1 MVGGLGNRHR
11 VGVLMIAA
19 LMTHSHDRALEAA
32 ARALS
37 EPTSAKDAAS
47 LQPHWRDYL
56 PFARKAV
63 RAYLAALPAPPAAQE
78 KK

>member
-1 MVGGLGNRHR
+1 MSDLNE
-11 VGVLMIAA
+11 
-19 LMTHSHDRALEAA
+19 RALEAA

-37 EPTSAKDAAS
+37 EPTSAAQSAS

>member
-1 MVGGLGNRHR
+1 
-11 VGVLMIAA
+11 
-19 LMTHSHDRALEAA
+19 MTHPHERALEAA

-37 EPTSAKDAAS
+37 EPTSAAQSAS

-63 RAYLAALPAPPAAQE
+63 RAYLDALPAPPAARDPRP
-78 KK
+78 